1 MLVSGSYDN
10 TVVVWD
16 VDNEMQKLQLQVRC
30 KICQSLML
38 TFPRTLS
45 YSAMMILLPGIFFPY
60 LYLYIHVIRF
70 NKCKHITR
78 TESSPFL

>member
-45 YSAMMILLPGIFFPY
+45 ILLPGISFPY

-70 NKCKHITR
+70 NK
-78 TESSPFL
+78 

>member
-45 YSAMMILLPGIFFPY
+45 YSAMIILLPGIFFPY

-70 NKCKHITR
+70 NK
-78 TESSPFL
+78 

>member
-45 YSAMMILLPGIFFPY
+45 YSAMIILLPGISFPY
-60 LYLYIHVIRF
+60 LYVYLYVHVIRF
-70 NKCKHITR
+70 NK
-78 TESSPFL
+78 

>member
-45 YSAMMILLPGIFFPY
+45 SSAMIILLPGISFPY

-70 NKCKHITR
+70 NK
-78 TESSPFL
+78 